1 MTNYQDY
8 KKTIIAVKTLNQKIK
23 AYKKAG
29 TALEYISALE
39 DQKLKAKRELKFLL
53 TTNKG

>member
-23 AYKKAG
+23 AYKKSG
-29 TALEYISALE
+29 TALEYIWALE
-39 DQKLKAKRELKFLL
+39 DQKVQAKRELQFLL
-53 TTNKG
+53 TTI